1 MKTVTN
7 VYAVCAFAA
16 IGGGLFGMDIASM
29 SGVLGTN
36 GYKNYF
42 GHPRSYTQGYITAS
56 MPFGSVFGTLSSS
69 FISDRFS
76 RKIAIQVCCLLWIIG
91 SCVQCGS
98 NGIPALCVGRFIAGL
113 GVGMASAVVPVYQ
126 AEIAPREIRGRVVTL
141 QQWAITWGILVQ
153 YFVQY
158 GASFVDGGP
167 KNPNQGP
174 AAFRIPWGLQMI
186 PAFILLIGMMW
197 FPYSPRW
204 LASKDR
210 WEEAITVLADLHAGG
225 NLKHPKV
232 LAQYREIEEA
242 LRFEKECRAAG
253 WAAILEPKMAKRV
266 VLGMSVQLWS
276 ELCGMNV
283 MMYYIL
289 YIMEGA
295 NIGSPLLTASIQYV
309 INVALTLPAIL
320 YVDKWGRR
328 PTLLLGAFGMGVCL
342 FISGGLQARYGQPT
356 TAPDSDLS
364 WQIVDNRPVSKA
376 VVAFSYLFVAVF
388 AVSWG
393 PVSWTYPAEIF
404 PNRIRAKAMS
414 LATSVNWISNCALAF
429 AVPPLLYSINWR
441 MYMIFGAF
449 NFMAVIQVFFTIPE
463 TKNFTLEEMEIV
475 FEGRPWGRG
484 RLKESVIEDIEQQI
498 ACGVMKVSTPMIMRE
513 TESDQKPIMVE
524 TAIELTSHPRSS
536 YSSSRGTQF

>member
-1 MKTVTN
+1 
-7 VYAVCAFAA
+7 
-16 IGGGLFGMDIASM
+16 MDIASM

-42 GHPRSYTQGYITAS
+42 GHPKSYTQGSITAS

-69 FISDRFS
+69 FFSDRFS
-76 RKIAIQVCCLLWIIG
+76 RKVAIQVSCLLWIIG
-91 SCVQCGS
+91 SSIQCGS

-141 QQWAITWGILVQ
+141 QQWAITWGILIQ

-158 GASFVDGGP
+158 GASFVDGGS
-167 KNPNQGP
+167 KNPNQGS

-186 PAFILLIGMMW
+186 PAFILLVGMTW
-197 FPYSPRW
+197 LPHSPRW

-232 LAQYREIEEA
+232 LAQYREIEEV

-253 WAAILEPKMAKRV
+253 WAAILESKMAKRV
-266 VLGMSVQLWS
+266 ALGMSVQLWS

-328 PTLLLGAFGMGVCL
+328 PTLLLGAFGMGVFL
-342 FISGGLQARYGQPT
+342 FVSGGLQARYGQRT
-356 TAPDSDLS
+356 TAPDSNLS
-364 WQIVDNRPVSKA
+364 WQIMDNHPVSKA
-376 VVAFSYLFVAVF
+376 IVACSYLFVAVF
-388 AVSWG
+388 AISWG

-414 LATSVNWISNCALAF
+414 LATSVNWAANCALAF

-449 NFMAVIQVFFTIPE
+449 NFIAMAQVFFTIPE

-475 FEGRPWGRG
+475 FEGRPWSRG
-484 RLKESVIEDIEQQI
+484 RPKESAIEDIEQQI
-498 ACGVMKVSTPMIMRE
+498 ACGVMKIPVPVVVQE
-513 TESDQKPIMVE
+513 AESDQKPIMVE
-524 TAIELTSHPRSS
+524 TAIELTSHPRPSF
-536 YSSSRGTQF
+536 SSSRGTQF